1 MSSFPGLTRK
11 LIRQWDRHAARYD
24 RMSQPM
30 EHMLG
35 FEENRARLF
44 EGLGGEVLELG
55 AGTGRNPLHYPQN
68 AWVLASD
75 LSRNMLAQM
84 RRKARALART
94 VPCVLADAE
103 DLPFRDG
110 SFDAIVATGVFCC
123 VPDPVRG
130 FREARR
136 VLKPGGRLLL
146 IEHVQP
152 GGLMGWVFDLM
163 DPLVSRLMGPHI
175 NRATVESLRAAGLA
189 VIREE
194 NLHSDWVKL
203 IVAQSI
209 EGERQWQPR

>member
-1 MSSFPGLTRK
+1 MPSFPRLTRK
-11 LIRQWDRHAARYD
+11 LIQQWNHHATRYD

-35 FEENRARLF
+35 FKENRSRLF
-44 EGLGGEVLELG
+44 DGIRGDVLELG
-55 AGTGRNPLHYPQN
+55 AGTGHSLPHYPRD

-75 LSRNMLAQM
+75 ISWNMLAQA
-84 RRKARALART
+84 RRKAQALAQP
-94 VPCVLADAE
+94 VPFVLADAE

-110 SFDAIVATGVFCC
+110 SFDAVVATGVFCC

-130 FREARR
+130 LREARR

-146 IEHVQP
+146 IEHVRPQ
-152 GGLMGWVFDLM
+152 GLLGWLFDFL

-175 NRATVESLRAAGLA
+175 NRATVENLKAAGLA
-189 VIREE
+189 VMREE

-203 IVAQSI
+203 IVAQ
-209 EGERQWQPR
+209 